1 VLVIAGKNVIL
12 RKFWPDYSMIF
23 NKLWQFRM
31 ILGYNLS
38 SPDSGTIFA
47 DLAASNFLLLFF
59 VANFS
64 LGEQHVGYKCLD
76 FPTIK
81 LSVVGGRPFSCG
93 GNRIFRPKLLSKWLV
108 RDMLTNRY
116 TCLSVFFGIYFSL
129 LRSP

>member
-1 VLVIAGKNVIL
+1 MLVIAGKNVIL

>member
-1 VLVIAGKNVIL
+1 MIL

-129 LRSP
+129 PRSP

>member
-1 VLVIAGKNVIL
+1 MIL